1 MYSPAERPSSS
12 RAAPA
17 KKRIWSTIGGSSSVR
32 VSPTGLPVF
41 SDSAAMRSSARSSKA
56 SAIFSRARWRSAGV
70 ASRQAGKA
78 AAAASMAASTSAPPE
93 SGEVA

>member
-17 KKRIWSTIGGSSSVR
+17 KKRIWSTIGGISSLRVR
-32 VSPTGLPVF
+32 PSGLPVF
-41 SDSAAMRSSARSSKA
+41 SDSAAIRSSARSSNA
-56 SAIFSRARWRSAGV
+56 SAILSRAFWRSAGV
-70 ASRQAGKA
+70 VSRQAGKA
-78 AAAASMAASTSAPPE
+78 AAAASMAASTSAWPE